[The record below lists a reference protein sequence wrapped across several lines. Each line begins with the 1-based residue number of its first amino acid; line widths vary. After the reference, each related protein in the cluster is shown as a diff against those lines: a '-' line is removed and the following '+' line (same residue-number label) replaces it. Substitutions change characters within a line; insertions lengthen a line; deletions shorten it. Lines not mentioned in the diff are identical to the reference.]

1 MESVD
6 IIFAKYNTDKN
17 NKSHNYSRQ
26 YEDLFRKYRD
36 LPIIYLEIGVF
47 EGESL
52 KAMREVFKN
61 AKYIIGVDINPNCKK
76 YENLEKNIIIEI
88 GDATSEDFIKSLI
101 SKYGNFDII
110 LDDGSH
116 VNKDVIKSFEYLFP
130 HLSDKGLYIVEDTD
144 IYNLNED
151 YNNSNYPNHLAY
163 FTKYL
168 PYLNITNDSLIADPF
183 KINRKTTNIFE
194 ASIDKI
200 EYGVSYIGIHK
211 LIKNHWL

>member
-17 NKSHNYSRQ
+17 NGGHNYSRQ

-36 LPIIYLEIGVF
+36 LPVVYLEIGIF

-61 AKYIIGVDINPNCKK
+61 AKCIIGIDINPSCKK
-76 YENLEKNIIIEI
+76 YEDLDNNIIVEI
-88 GDATSEDFIKSLI
+88 GDAGSEDFIKSII
-101 SKYGNFDII
+101 SKYQNFDII

-116 VNKDVIKSFEYLFP
+116 INKDVIKSFEYLFP
-130 HLSDKGLYIVEDTD
+130 HLSNKGLYVVEDTHTARMPSY
-144 IYNLNED
+144 I
-151 YNNSNYPNHLAY
+151 NNSYPNQLSY
-163 FTKYL
+163 FTKFI
-168 PYLNITNDSLIADPF
+168 PGLNIIDEKWCADPF
-183 KINRKTTNIFE
+183 KVNRKTSDIFE

-200 EYGVSYIGIHK
+200 EFGVSYIGIHK
-211 LIKNHWL
+211 LIRSNWL